1 MNRLTK
7 ETTLVWATTPTELRE
22 IADFMENRIYVY
34 GQSTCARKIVNYE
47 GKIVL
52 EIIVDQD
59 KFKGKCE

>member
-34 GQSTCARKIVNYE
+34 GQSTCARKIFNFE